1 MSVSRI
7 VAPLI
12 VIAGVFGMGLVTTS
26 GRAQQAPAQDPSLRE
41 MSDDSAPAVVL
52 PEQKAL
58 DAALRITTLADRLTA
73 LEKIRIGYPGS
84 SLLNVVDS
92 QVLSAV
98 LQMPDAEGSANE
110 VLNRMLARIPA
121 NATPDARFTETIG
134 AAARLVTRKVLLDR
148 AEAVLVDAMAPPTL
162 TSQNRATGRYQLGR
176 LYAAKGDPARAEVEY
191 RAAASESPAA
201 VAALVSL
208 YVDRNERA
216 RAESFLLDVI
226 KTAPVNMAALSS
238 LTNLYKAEPARA
250 EAILLDAVGRDPL
263 LPGALISLAKLE
275 HDRGAVAEALDHYMK
290 AAALSFLRGADGEAL
305 RSLYAK
311 QHGNSDVMTPA
322 LEAKLD
328 ADINE
333 RYRALPKMMKA
344 EPYVPT
350 ARRTDR
356 VVVLEMFTG
365 SACPPCVAADLAFD
379 TTLDR
384 YPADIVIPLAYHV
397 HIPGPDPMTT
407 PESNARRL
415 FYAVNG
421 VPTMQISGAMAAN
434 PAGENLGGGGR
445 NRAPEV
451 YEKYVGLIDRALE
464 VASDAAVSVRAT
476 IQGTKV
482 MVTADVSKLPAN
494 TADLRLVVVLAE
506 KQLMF
511 GGENGIRSHHMV
523 VRGVA
528 GDKSE
533 GLPIAATGSVQHT
546 FDLAAIGQSITR
558 SLATDIARRRGA
570 AAGAPQTF
578 AAEDKAMTKI
588 NPGELVAVA
597 FVQAPNRKI
606 LQAARADVIAAPA
619 SARQ

>member
-1 MSVSRI
+1 VNLKGAGMSVMRF
-7 VAPLI
+7 VAPW
-12 VIAGVFGMGLVTTS
+12 VVAAGVFGSGLVTTS

-73 LEKIRIGYPGS
+73 LEKIRLGYPGS
-84 SLLNVVDS
+84 SLLNAVDS

-98 LQMPDAEGSANE
+98 LQMPDAEDSAAE

-121 NATPDARFTETIG
+121 SATADARFTETIG

-176 LYAAKGDPARAEVEY
+176 LYAAKGDTARAEVEY

-208 YVDRNERA
+208 YIERNERA

-250 EAILLDAVGRDPL
+250 EAILRDAVGRDPL

-275 HDRGAVAEALDHYMK
+275 HDRGATTEALDHYMK

-305 RSLYAK
+305 RTLYAK
-311 QHGNSDVMTPA
+311 QHGNSDAMTPA
-322 LEAKLD
+322 LEARLD
-328 ADINE
+328 ADINA

-344 EPYVPT
+344 EVYVPT

-384 YPADIVIPLAYHV
+384 YPDDAVIHLAYHV

-451 YEKYVGLIDRALE
+451 YEKYIGLIDRALE
-464 VASDAAVSVRAT
+464 VSSDAALSVRAT

-482 MVTADVSKLPAN
+482 VVTTDVSKLPA
-494 TADLRLVVVLAE
+494 TTTDLRLVVVLAE

-528 GDKSE
+528 GDKAE
-533 GLPIAATGSVQHT
+533 GLPITATGSVQHT
-546 FDLAAIGQSITR
+546 FDLAAIGPSITR

-578 AAEDKAMTKI
+578 AAEDRAMTQI
-588 NPGELVAVA
+588 DQAELVAVA

-606 LQAARADVIAAPA
+606 LQAARADV
-619 SARQ
+619 R

>member
-1 MSVSRI
+1 MSVMRF
-7 VAPLI
+7 VAPLVI
-12 VIAGVFGMGLVTTS
+12 VFGVFGGGLVTTS
-26 GRAQQAPAQDPSLRE
+26 GRAQQVPAQDPALRE

-73 LEKIRIGYPGS
+73 LEKIRLGYPGS
-84 SLLNVVDS
+84 SLLNAVDA

-98 LQMPDAEGSANE
+98 LQMPDAEGSAAE
-110 VLNRMLARIPA
+110 VLTRMLGRIPA
-121 NATPDARFTETIG
+121 NAPPDVRFTETIG

-148 AEAVLVDAMAPPTL
+148 AEAVLVEAMAPPAL
-162 TSQNRATGRYQLGR
+162 TSQNRATGHYQLGR
-176 LYAAKGDPARAEVEY
+176 IYAAKGDPARAEVEY
-191 RAAASESPAA
+191 RAAAAESPAA

-208 YVDRNERA
+208 YVERNERA
-216 RAESFLLDVI
+216 RAEGFLLDVI

-275 HDRGAVAEALDHYMK
+275 HDRGATAGALDHYMK

-305 RSLYAK
+305 RTLYAK
-311 QHGNSDVMTPA
+311 QHGNSTVMTPA
-322 LEAKLD
+322 LETKLD
-328 ADINE
+328 ADINA

-344 EPYVPT
+344 DPYVPT

-384 YPADIVIPLAYHV
+384 YPDDVVIPLAYHV

-407 PESNARRL
+407 PDSNARRL
-415 FYAVNG
+415 FYGVNG

-451 YEKYVGLIDRALE
+451 YEKYVGLIDKALE
-464 VASDAAVSVRAT
+464 VRSEAAVSVRAT
-476 IQGTKV
+476 IQGTTV
-482 MVTADVSKLPAN
+482 MVTADVSTLPAN
-494 TADLRLVVVLAE
+494 ATHLRLVVVLAE

-528 GDKSE
+528 GDKAE
-533 GLPIAATGSVQHT
+533 GVAITAIGSVQHT

-558 SLATDIARRRGA
+558 NLATDIARRRGA

-578 AAEDKAMTKI
+578 AAEDRAMTTI
-588 NPGELVAVA
+588 DPAELVVVA

-606 LQAARADVIAAPA
+606 LQAARADV
-619 SARQ
+619 R